1 MQVGTVDVVVV
12 GAGLS
17 GLICARELDRQGLRV
32 RLLEARS
39 RCGGRMHRCRSA
51 MGLPLD
57 LGGQWVGATH
67 QRLLALLNAFGLT
80 RYPTYYEGEGVFH
93 WNGTAHRTGIE
104 HDFGSSLLFFQP
116 DQLGLPAAELAGALA
131 VQRRFQ
137 QLVAQVPPQQPWA
150 GPDAAALDRLSIGA
164 WLERQGASELAG
176 YPLAWL
182 ARMGGS
188 GGFEPHESSILH
200 LAWSQAVAPQQ
211 ETPEAWLVQGGAA
224 QVAERLAHELAG
236 LIQLSATVGATWASA
251 TFPPWSSAWTA
262 LRQMVPGCWP
272 ASSPAIGPWPG
283 NAYPRPNG
291 GGWCWRIWSA
301 GGGRRPPNPVS
312 WCCTTGTK
320 RAGAVALS
328 PASSARAPEAAMGR
342 CGTNPMVG

>member
-116 DQLGLPAAELAGALA
+116 GQLGLPAAELAGALA

-137 QLVAQVPPQQPWA
+137 QLVAQVPPRWIGSA
-150 GPDAAALDRLSIGA
+150 LGLGWSARGPAN
-164 WLERQGASELAG
+164 
-176 YPLAWL
+176 
-182 ARMGGS
+182 
-188 GGFEPHESSILH
+188 
-200 LAWSQAVAPQQ
+200 
-211 ETPEAWLVQGGAA
+211 
-224 QVAERLAHELAG
+224 
-236 LIQLSATVGATWASA
+236 
-251 TFPPWSSAWTA
+251 
-262 LRQMVPGCWP
+262 WP
-272 ASSPAIGPWPG
+272 ATPSPGWHGWGDRAVLSPTKARSFTWPG
-283 NAYPRPNG
+283 VRRLPPNRRPRKP
-291 GGWCWRIWSA
+291 GWC
-301 GGGRRPPNPVS
+301 
-312 WCCTTGTK
+312 
-320 RAGAVALS
+320 RAGQPRWPS
-328 PASSARAPEAAMGR
+328 GWR
-342 CGTNPMVG
+342 TNWPG